1 MRAFTTLLL
10 ALACGCLLSAGSAS
24 AGAAKKVNAGTSTA
38 FSWSTMGINA
48 ARKAEKPILLY
59 VWDSSKKSNAEAS
72 GIETYVF
79 EDKDVKSTFGSFS
92 AIRLTTS
99 SKGWPPQLLAAARNG
114 AAIYVM
120 TADGSIVAQYTSKP
134 TTKAFVVAGQRAA
147 AANAAAV
154 EAMKKNPPPEYKDPE
169 VAQPAG
175 PAGGPP
181 EAEPEEKK
189 SQKLNTIPGLEAADK
204 SEKTGKEAG
213 EKSGPPPEKPK
224 NDGGGL
230 VIED

>member
-1 MRAFTTLLL
+1 MRTLTILLL
-10 ALACGCLLSAGSAS
+10 ALGCGCLLSAGSAS
-24 AGAAKKVNAGTSTA
+24 AGAAKKVNAGASTA

-59 VWDSSKKSNAEAS
+59 VWDNAKKNNNEAS

-92 AIRLTTS
+92 AIKLTPS

-120 TADGSIVAQYTSKP
+120 TADGSIVAQFLTKP
-134 TTKAFVVAGQRAA
+134 APKTFVAAGQRAA
-147 AANAAAV
+147 ASNAAVV

-175 PAGGPP
+175 PAGGPQQ
-181 EAEPEEKK
+181 AEPEEKK
-189 SQKLNTIPGLEAADK
+189 TQKLATIPGLGGGDK
-204 SEKTGKEAG
+204 SEKTDKEAG